1 MAEQTASS
9 VKAERKAFIRVPHQ
23 TVATPE
29 SFPAE
34 FTRLAEYVQSIQF
47 GSVTLQI
54 ENGRIIQIDKNEKFR
69 FDRTS

>member
-1 MAEQTASS
+1 MAEQAS
-9 VKAERKAFIRVPHQ
+9 KLAKTERETFIRIPRQ
-23 TVATPE
+23 SEAAPK

-34 FTRLAEYVQSIQF
+34 FTQLAEYVQSIKF

-69 FDRTS
+69 FDRK